1 MSSRLSNTGVMLL
14 VYRSGADSDRKELR
28 LSAIWISWILFLYTF
43 ISRMTSNFGPSQIG
57 ISKPG
62 SLPTILSPVEAA
74 HITRLCWT
82 EGSTLS
88 KTETIASG
96 VFVVGGSL
104 FVSVVSAST
113 LILTLLARRLPDVV
127 RRLKHSI
134 TPRAKVRNMN
144 LRGRHV
150 SYCYL
155 ISFCGKLRSGGES

>member
-1 MSSRLSNTGVMLL
+1 MQERRRFRPKRASTERRLYIVDL
-14 VYRSGADSDRKELR
+14 VLIHLHFADDIE
-28 LSAIWISWILFLYTF
+28 FPP
-43 ISRMTSNFGPSQIG
+43 PSQIG

-134 TPRAKVRNMN
+134 TFRAKVRNMN

-150 SYCYL
+150 PYCYL
-155 ISFCGKLRSGGES
+155 ISFCGKLRSCGES